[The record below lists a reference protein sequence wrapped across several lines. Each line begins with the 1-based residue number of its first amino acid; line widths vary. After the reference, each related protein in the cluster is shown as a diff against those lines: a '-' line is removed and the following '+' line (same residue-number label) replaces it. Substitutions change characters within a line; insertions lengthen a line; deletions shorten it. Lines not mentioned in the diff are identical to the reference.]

1 MKSILTI
8 FVTLLTITV
17 HAQNADVFTTTVTF
31 PSNYVIGDYVEFAQ
45 SAPIAAAAS
54 GYYEISIAY
63 TRINV
68 AAAATHIASA
78 SHANPNVWKE
88 AGRINNNV
96 YTFGSDYYAFTI
108 DVNPSLHKFR
118 IRAVNILG
126 TNGNLPVQ
134 IKIRSINF
142 SSSFT
147 PINVTGTATSPIG
160 FLPMTNDWDLIVGN
174 LFNSANGIQAI
185 RALSNG
191 YVGINTRNPTTN
203 LDVNGKIRA
212 KEIKVEAGTWPDY
225 VFDPS
230 YELPSLEHTDR
241 FIKAN
246 GHLPGIPSA
255 EEVSA
260 SGIELGQMNSKLLQ
274 KIEELTLHLIDQA
287 KEIAALKKI
296 VNEQLGK

>member
-8 FVTLLTITV
+8 LVTLLSITV
-17 HAQNADVFTTTVTF
+17 HAQHADLFTTTVTF
-31 PSNYVIGDYVEFAQ
+31 PSNYVVGDYVEFAQ
-45 SAPIAAAAS
+45 ASPIAAAAS

-68 AAAATHIASA
+68 AAASTHIASA

-147 PINVTGTATSPIG
+147 PINVIGTATSPIG

-174 LFNSANGIQAI
+174 LFNSAHGIQAI

-191 YVGINTRNPTTN
+191 YVGINTRNPTTH

-212 KEIKVEAGTWPDY
+212 KEIKVEAGAWPDY

-246 GHLPGIPSA
+246 GHLPGIPSS

-260 SGIELGQMNSKLLQ
+260 GGIELGQMNSKLLQ

-296 VNEQLGK
+296 VNEQSGK